1 MNTIIKFSLLIC
13 LINFIVSDNYKK
25 TTYGIESANVESTIS
40 VQYVKKTQ
48 TINGR
53 KFKIVCLEDL
63 RFDSVR
69 DTIEDALNILL
80 RQGINVEFEFV
91 GNVDDVS
98 NFLMPTSSGN
108 VSDILDDQKLLNRF
122 SEFKSIIY
130 LTKRRMYD
138 TNVRSYVRGY
148 STGYSLIVKVNN
160 GWAKE
165 TLVHELG
172 HVLGLPHCDNL
183 NCVMA
188 INNDNYDTGLFCNKC
203 KNLIK

>member
-13 LINFIVSDNYKK
+13 LINLIVSDNYKK
-25 TTYGIESANVESTIS
+25 ITYGIESANVESTSS

-53 KFKIVCLEDL
+53 SFKIVCLEDL
-63 RFDSVR
+63 RFESVR
-69 DTIEDALNILL
+69 DTIEGALNILL

-98 NFLMPTSSGN
+98 NYLMPTSSGS

-148 STGYSLIVKVNN
+148 STGYSVIVKVNN
-160 GWAKE
+160 GWVKE

-183 NCVMA
+183 SCVMA
-188 INNDNYDTGLFCNKC
+188 TNNDNYDTGLFCNKC